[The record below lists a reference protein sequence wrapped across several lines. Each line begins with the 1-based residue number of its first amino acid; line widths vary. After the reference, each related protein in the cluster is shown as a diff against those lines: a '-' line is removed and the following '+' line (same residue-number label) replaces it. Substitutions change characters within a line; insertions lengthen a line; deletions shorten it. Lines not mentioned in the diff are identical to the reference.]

1 MAGTAG
7 RRLGRCAPDVLG
19 SRTLRPFADVEFDAV
34 ALAKIVD
41 SLPIDCTP
49 VGEILLAPLGLKNPK
64 PLSTLSVR
72 IVPVTSVC
80 LPCHCPRGR
89 AQDLAAFRGGDR

>member
-19 SRTLRPFADVEFDAV
+19 SRTLRAFADVEFDAV

-41 SLPIDCTP
+41 SLPIDCTL
-49 VGEILLAPLGLKNPK
+49 VEEILLSALGLNESEA
-64 PLSTLSVR
+64 LVGS
-72 IVPVTSVC
+72 
-80 LPCHCPRGR
+80 
-89 AQDLAAFRGGDR
+89 